1 MHLFG
6 NQFNTSKS
14 EILTDMLLKIPAF
27 WDDMPYRR
35 LNSYHLC
42 KYHSAFIFRVE
53 QRKVLWIMT
62 AWNLCGRVNES
73 Q

>member
-27 WDDMPYRR
+27 
-35 LNSYHLC
+35 
-42 KYHSAFIFRVE
+42 
-53 QRKVLWIMT
+53 
-62 AWNLCGRVNES
+62 
-73 Q
+73 